1 MKKRIVLSLLAVS
14 ITTILSASEF
24 SKQADKDKKALQEYL
39 EKKFASLK
47 NATTY
52 FPYTPKEELEK
63 NYKWGIKGDDFRLG
77 SYAYNKG
84 GKEQYDEMNE
94 MPPYEDAIDA
104 GKELYEKKF
113 KNGKSFKDCFPDPA
127 IRGEYPK
134 FDNKKKEVQTLA
146 MAINQ
151 CLKDNGE
158 KPWKVTKGKMT
169 DLQAYFASVSKEK
182 GKKVHIVIDSKEAA
196 EAYERGKK
204 EYYTQRGYLQLSCAN
219 CHVQGAGK
227 RVRNEYLS
235 PLFGHTTHFPVY
247 RLKWQ
252 GLGTLERRI
261 KGCEKNQG
269 ENPHKPGSKW
279 QNEMIYFMSYMS
291 NGLPVD
297 GPDIRK

>member
-1 MKKRIVLSLLAVS
+1 MSRKIISS
-14 ITTILSASEF
+14 IALISVATFLSAGDF
-24 SKQADKDKKALQEYL
+24 SAQADKDRKALQEFT
-39 EKKFASLK
+39 EKKFSSLK
-47 NATTY
+47 NASTS
-52 FPYTPKEELEK
+52 FPYSTKDELEK
-63 NYKWGIKGDDFRLG
+63 NFKWGLKGDDFRLG

-84 GKEQYDEMNE
+84 GKSQYDDMND
-94 MPPYEDAIDA
+94 MPPYEDNVDA

-113 KNGKSFKDCFPDPA
+113 ANGKSFKDCFPDPT

-134 FDNKKKEVQTLA
+134 FDGKKKEVHTLS
-146 MAINQ
+146 MAINK
-151 CLKDNGE
+151 CLKDNSE
-158 KPWKVTKGKMT
+158 KPWKVTKGNMT
-169 DLQAYFASVSKEK
+169 DLQAYFAFSSKEK
-182 GKKVHIVIDSKEAA
+182 GKKVHIVIDSKEAS
-196 EAYERGKK
+196 EAYERGKQ
-204 EYYTQRGYLQLSCAN
+204 EYYTQRGYLNLSCAN

-235 PLFGHTTHFPVY
+235 PLFGAVTHFPVY

-261 KGCEKNQG
+261 EGCEKNQG
-269 ENPHKPGSKW
+269 ENPHKPGSTW

>member
-1 MKKRIVLSLLAVS
+1 MSKKIITSLLAISV
-14 ITTILSASEF
+14 ASF
-24 SKQADKDKKALQEYL
+24 VYAGGFNTQADKDRKALQEYM
-39 EKKFASLK
+39 EKKFASVK
-47 NATTY
+47 NASTF
-52 FPYTPKEELEK
+52 FPYSTKEELEK
-63 NYKWGIKGDDFRLG
+63 NFKWGLKGADFNLG

-84 GKEQYDEMNE
+84 GKAQRDDMME
-94 MPPYEDAIDA
+94 MPPFEDNIDA

-113 KNGKSFKDCFPDPA
+113 ANGKSFKDCFPDPA
-127 IRGEYPK
+127 IRGDYPK
-134 FDNKKKEVQTLA
+134 FDKEVVTLA
-146 MAINQ
+146 SDINK

-169 DLQAYFASVSKEK
+169 DLQAYFANASKEK
-182 GKKVHIVIDSKEAA
+182 GKKINIKIDSKEAA

-235 PLFGHTTHFPVY
+235 PLFGAVTHFPVY
-247 RLKWQ
+247 RMKWQ